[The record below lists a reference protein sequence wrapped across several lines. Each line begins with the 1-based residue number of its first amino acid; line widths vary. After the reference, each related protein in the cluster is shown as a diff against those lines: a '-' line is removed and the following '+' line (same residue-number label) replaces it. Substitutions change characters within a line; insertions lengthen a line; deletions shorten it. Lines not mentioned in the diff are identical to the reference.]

1 MIGFLVECANRP
13 GEIARVSQAIAE
25 RDINITASCSLAWGE
40 HGAIGLITTDADTT
54 REALSGTGMTV
65 HEYEVVNFRI
75 PDRPGTL
82 ADVTQR
88 LASAGVDIEFLVP
101 TDYSRG
107 EVAMAVGADNL
118 PLARQALGQVAVAA
132 VS

>member
-25 RDINITASCSLAWGE
+25 RDVNITASCSLAWGDR
-40 HGAIGLITTDADTT
+40 GAIGLITSDAEST
-54 REALSGTGMTV
+54 REALKATGMTV
-65 HEYEVVNFRI
+65 HEYELVSFRL

-82 ADVTQR
+82 AEASQR
-88 LASAGVDIEFLVP
+88 LASAGIDIEFLVP
-101 TDYSRG
+101 TGYAGG
-107 EVAMAVGADNL
+107 EVTLAAGVDNV
-118 PLARQALGQVAVAA
+118 PLARQALSQVTAA

>member
-25 RDINITASCSLAWGE
+25 KDINITASCSLAWGD
-40 HGAIGLITTDADTT
+40 HGAIGVITSDAEVT
-54 REALSGTGMTV
+54 REALEATGMTF
-65 HEYEVVNFRI
+65 HEYELVSFRL
-75 PDRPGTL
+75 PDRAGTL
-82 ADVTQR
+82 AEVSER

-101 TDYSRG
+101 TGYSGG
-107 EVAMAVGADNL
+107 EVALAIGVDNV
-118 PLARQALGQVAVAA
+118 PLARQALSQVAAA

>member
-1 MIGFLVECANRP
+1 MIGFIVECANRP

-25 RDINITASCSLAWGE
+25 TDVNLTASCSLAWGD
-40 HGAIGLITTDADTT
+40 HGAIGVITSDVERT
-54 REALSGTGMTV
+54 REALEATGMTF
-65 HEYEVVNFRI
+65 HEYELVSFRF

-82 ADVTQR
+82 AEASQQ

-101 TDYSRG
+101 TGYSGG
-107 EVAMAVGADNL
+107 EVAMAMGVDNV
-118 PLARQALGQVAVAA
+118 PIARQALSQVAAA

>member
-25 RDINITASCSLAWGE
+25 RGVNITASCSLAWGE
-40 HGAIGLITTDADTT
+40 RGAIGLITSDAEST
-54 REALSGTGMTV
+54 REALAATGMTV
-65 HEYEVVNFRI
+65 HEYELVSFRL
-75 PDRPGTL
+75 PGRPGTL
-82 ADVTQR
+82 AEASQR

-101 TDYSRG
+101 TGYAGGDVSLAAG
-107 EVAMAVGADNL
+107 VDNV
-118 PLARQALGQVAVAA
+118 PLARQALSQVAAA

>member
-25 RDINITASCSLAWGE
+25 RDVNITASCSLAWGE
-40 HGAIGLITTDADTT
+40 HGAIGVITSDAERT
-54 REALSGTGMTV
+54 REALAATGMTV
-65 HEYEVVNFRI
+65 HEYELVSFRL

-82 ADVTQR
+82 AEASQR

-101 TDYSRG
+101 TGYSGG
-107 EVAMAVGADNL
+107 EVTLAAGVDNV
-118 PLARQALGQVAVAA
+118 PLARQALSQVAAA